1 MFYIRTVLDC
11 WITQG
16 YTESNLGKAGS
27 RTAVI
32 FLVFSFSLAEEK
44 TSAIFIAV
52 IAVGVPLLRLMLS
65 LRGENQLNVLRRICF
80 LLG

>member
-1 MFYIRTVLDC
+1 MKTKTSEVKGTNLRKITGANSKPGIFYYFNCIVKTIIKYCCIVFYIRTVLDC

-32 FLVFSFSLAEEK
+32 FF
-44 TSAIFIAV
+44 
-52 IAVGVPLLRLMLS
+52 
-65 LRGENQLNVLRRICF
+65 
-80 LLG
+80 